1 MPFFNL
7 VAARMLI
14 DAESRDHALEKFLSA
29 HKSVIEPTGLWISED
44 MFSPDDFPN
53 IDLVA
58 DETLRSVQVK
68 AVIRKGGV
76 IVNSV
81 DLPRMAKDT
90 QG

>member
-7 VAARMLI
+7 VRARMLI

-29 HKSVIEPTGLWISED
+29 HKSGIDPTGLWISED

-58 DETLRSVQVK
+58 DETLRSVKVK
-68 AVIRKGGV
+68 AVIREGRCHCQFRGFAV
-76 IVNSV
+76 H
-81 DLPRMAKDT
+81 
-90 QG
+90 G